1 MAKAK
6 KGDKLGCTECGLVV
20 VVDEACGCATAA
32 ILCCGKAMAKGK
44 PAVVKA
50 AKKAVPAGRAAKT
63 VKTVAAAKAKAG
75 AAKTTIAAKKAP
87 AKAVAAK
94 PKAAAPVKAAPKK
107 APAKKKTAAPKK

>member
-20 VVDEACGCATAA
+20 VVDEACGCASAA
-32 ILCCGKAMAKGK
+32 ILCCGKPMAKGK
-44 PAVVKA
+44 PVIAKAGKKA
-50 AKKAVPAGRAAKT
+50 APAKT
-63 VKTVAAAKAKAG
+63 VKPKVAAKAKAG
-75 AAKTTIAAKKAP
+75 AAKATITAKKAP

-107 APAKKKTAAPKK
+107 APAKK